1 MKTHFRPRQRRP
13 RADVGHDLLGPGVG
27 DTGAELHEM
36 RPRYVPSLCFALVYQ
51 RRTWTNWRETDGRES
66 DQEVREL
73 PDVVAI
79 EGPTVVGVEV
89 AGSGA
94 QRILVDRP

>member
-1 MKTHFRPRQRRP
+1 MKTHFRPRQRA
-13 RADVGHDLLGPGVG
+13 RAPTSATISSAHWQATRVPSS
-27 DTGAELHEM
+27 TM
-36 RPRYVPSLCFALVYQ
+36 RPRYVPSLRFALVYQ
-51 RRTWTNWRETDGRES
+51 RPTWTNWRETEGRES

-89 AGSGA
+89 AGPGA
-94 QRILVDRP
+94 QRIPVDRP